1 MAKRLPRVKVLLKF
15 LNSSATTT
23 GCYAEG
29 SRGQNLASIVKE
41 QQLEGLHQ
49 IDSQFEDLFNAYGTI
64 TIEKKKLKEPKSP
77 SSRSKSRKRSVRK
90 FRRPPK
96 ETSQKNVT
104 SSRKSTE
111 WIWNSLENDD
121 SSLCLFPRPVFG
133 KVPHFLNTLDAAR
146 LLTGLR
152 EFKNANVIRVGS
164 SMCLMPLRELVL
176 RKKKLLYS
184 NVRDHLNRDYLYCIK
199 SKDLKS
205 NKDFEIAKTKR
216 GLFIYGK
223 PLKIGL
229 KNSIEKINMFVVG
242 SVAVCRNG
250 VRLGDGKGL
259 VDLDWGMLYD
269 VGVVDNNT
277 IVVTL
282 VTDDQIVRDDLLP
295 SWVRN
300 ERDLTVDIIVTPTKV
315 LHVDQKLK
323 KPCCGILPSLLTDEI
338 KETFP
343 SLRIYDSD
351 FTTFIASRGSL
362 KALT

>member
-1 MAKRLPRVKVLLKF
+1 M
-15 LNSSATTT
+15 
-23 GCYAEG
+23 
-29 SRGQNLASIVKE
+29 
-41 QQLEGLHQ
+41 
-49 IDSQFEDLFNAYGTI
+49 
-64 TIEKKKLKEPKSP
+64 
-77 SSRSKSRKRSVRK
+77 
-90 FRRPPK
+90 
-96 ETSQKNVT
+96 KNWT
-104 SSRKSTE
+104 RE

-164 SMCLMPLRELVL
+164 SMCLMSLRELVL